1 MPAPVPLIAT
11 GGFAVAAHARIPQ
24 TARPALSPSAAKAE
38 MVKRAQLSARRASS
52 PQHSHPGGAQS
63 ARASSPRRDNPMREL
78 LGGAGF
84 AAPSKVQKP
93 AAPAETRRLVG
104 SAWRLSS
111 RAAAREQARV
121 AAAASHAALVA
132 PYVRS
137 AADHPVGASR
147 AHRARGAPSSHHRP
161 STARGLSTVRPSTA
175 RSSAGDPLAG
185 YGYITISPIAN
196 GAFSQVARAKHLS
209 TQREVAVKTFLKAKY
224 LQQGNEHLAQAMR
237 NEIDVLRKLQPA
249 QHPHVANIVEV
260 LETHTSYVAVLE
272 YCGGGSLQRLL
283 QKSGACDR
291 PHSLGL
297 GEARACSISYQIAA
311 ALAHMHAL
319 GVAHRDVKPENVL
332 FTDTDMSQV
341 RTAHTL
347 SHTLTLTLT
356 HTHSLSHTHTHS
368 HTHTLSLCSLAHAPP
383 LLLRPLP
390 TGKALRL
397 WLRRRVRRPQGPYR
411 LWHAPVHGARD

>member
-11 GGFAVAAHARIPQ
+11 GGFAAAAHARIPQ

-63 ARASSPRRDNPMREL
+63 ARASPPRRDNPMREL

-93 AAPAETRRLVG
+93 AALPPKLDVLSAQLGG
-104 SAWRLSS
+104 SALEQQPESKPASQPPPRMPLSS
-111 RAAAREQARV
+111 RRMSDPQPTIQSARR
-121 AAAASHAALVA
+121 ALT
-132 PYVRS
+132 
-137 AADHPVGASR
+137 
-147 AHRARGAPSSHHRP
+147 ARGAPSSHHRP
-161 STARGLSTVRPSTA
+161 STARGPSTARPSTA

-249 QHPHVANIVEV
+249 QHPHIANIVEV

-341 RTAHTL
+341 RTALSHTLSISNTLSLSHTL
-347 SHTLTLTLT
+347 SH
-356 HTHSLSHTHTHS
+356 SL
-368 HTHTLSLCSLAHAPP
+368 LSRSRFSSLAAPSP
-383 LLLRPLP
+383 NR
-390 TGKALRL
+390 
-397 WLRRRVRRPQGPYR
+397 
-411 LWHAPVHGARD
+411 